1 MADHN
6 SGESFAAFLLGGIIG
21 GALGLLLAPRKG
33 DATRK
38 ALLDWIEENRE
49 RTGRFLDEESHVLE
63 EQKEKLQA
71 AWKAGKKAYQG
82 GKGG

>member
-33 DATRK
+33 TETRK
-38 ALLDWIEENRE
+38 TLLDWIEENRE
-49 RTGRFLDEESHVLE
+49 RTERFLDGEGHVLE

-71 AWKAGKKAYQG
+71 AWKAGKKAYEG
-82 GKGG
+82 GNGD